1 MTHGKPALAPTPQV
15 TAGCPILPRHGTGM
29 RIGLFGGSFN
39 PPHAGHRHASL
50 LALRRLNLDRVWW
63 LVTPGNPLKDND
75 RLPPLAERL
84 AAARRMAR
92 HTRIDVT
99 GFEAAIGVR
108 YSYATVDY
116 LVRRCAGVRFV
127 WLIGA
132 DSLAGFHRWRRWQD
146 IAARLPIAVIDR
158 PGSSF
163 APLNARAAV
172 ALARAR
178 IEESEAQKLPEMR
191 PPAWV
196 FLHGPRSPLSS
207 TALRQ
212 QMPRPEWGSR

>member
-1 MTHGKPALAPTPQV
+1 MTQGKPALAPTAQIA
-15 TAGCPILPRHGTGM
+15 AGWPILPRHGKGM

-132 DSLAGFHRWRRWQD
+132 DSLASFHGWRRWRD

-172 ALARAR
+172 ALAPVR
-178 IEESEAQKLPEMR
+178 IEESEARKLPEMR

-212 QMPRPEWGSR
+212 QIPRPERGSR